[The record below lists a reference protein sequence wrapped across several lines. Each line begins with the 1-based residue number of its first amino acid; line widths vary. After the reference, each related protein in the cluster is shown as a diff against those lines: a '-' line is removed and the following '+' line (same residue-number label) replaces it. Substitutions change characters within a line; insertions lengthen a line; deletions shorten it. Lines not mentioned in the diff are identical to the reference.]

1 MKSRIIIVLLLI
13 AASISAQQTDSLMQ
27 AYGTR
32 IAQLEKTLHSQQQSI
47 NSLQRNI
54 REQTVTISQ
63 RLDSM
68 ESAQTEEVIV
78 RLTTDENLQQQ
89 IIEAG
94 QVSKSENQQTA
105 SHLFL
110 AIIIG
115 AVLLLAITIL
125 VIVLYRITH
134 KREQNSF
141 QKIHEAQKALQ
152 EESAKLDA
160 EIVELLDKQFA
171 ALQAAPQQAEPDHS
185 LALKIADEIVR
196 IETNLSR
203 MDSSVKGYKQLSAS
217 VRRIKDNF
225 HANGY
230 ELVDMLGKPYKEGMK
245 CIANFIPNEELEEGA
260 KIITGITKPQI
271 NYNGVMIQAAEIIVS
286 IN

>member
-1 MKSRIIIVLLLI
+1 MKARIVLYLFLI
-13 AASISAQQTDSLMQ
+13 TTTAAAQQTDSLLRV
-27 AYGTR
+27 YDER
-32 IAQLEKTLHSQQQSI
+32 IAQMERTLQSQQHSI
-47 NSLQRNI
+47 NLLQYNFKERSA
-54 REQTVTISQ
+54 TIAL
-63 RLDSM
+63 RLDSIK
-68 ESAQTEEVIV
+68 SAQVEEVIV
-78 RLTTDENLQQQ
+78 RSTTDDNLQQQ

-94 QVSKSENQQTA
+94 QVSTSENQQTA
-105 SHLFL
+105 VHLFL
-110 AIIIG
+110 TIIIG
-115 AVLLLAITIL
+115 SVLLLIIAAL
-125 VIVLYRITH
+125 VVILYRITH
-134 KREQNSF
+134 KREQRSF
-141 QKIHEAQKALQ
+141 QKVHKAQKALQ

-160 EIVELLDKQFA
+160 ELVGLLDKQFA
-171 ALQAAPQQAEPDHS
+171 ALQAAPQKAEPDHS

-203 MDSSVKGYKQLSAS
+203 MDASVKGYKQLSAS

-230 ELVDMLGKPYKEGMK
+230 ELVDMLGKPYKEGTK

>member
-13 AASISAQQTDSLMQ
+13 AASVCAQQTDSLMQ
-27 AYGTR
+27 VYDAR
-32 IAQLEKTLHSQQQSI
+32 IAQLEKTLQNQQQFI
-47 NSLQRNI
+47 NSLQRNLK
-54 REQTVTISQ
+54 EQTASLSL

-68 ESAQTEEVIV
+68 ESAQVEEVIV
-78 RLTTDENLQQQ
+78 RSTTDDNLQQQ
-89 IIEAG
+89 IIESG
-94 QVSKSENQQTA
+94 QVSKSDNQQTA

-110 AIIIG
+110 TIIIG
-115 AVLLLAITIL
+115 AALLLVVAVL
-125 VIVLYRITH
+125 VVVLYRITH
-134 KREQNSF
+134 KREQNSI
-141 QKIHEAQKALQ
+141 QKIQEAQKALQ
-152 EESAKLDA
+152 EEGAKLDA
-160 EIVELLDKQFA
+160 ELVELLDKQFA
-171 ALQAAPQQAEPDHS
+171 ALQAAPQKAEPDHS

-203 MDSSVKGYKQLSAS
+203 MDASVKGYKQLSAS

-245 CIANFIPNEELEEGA
+245 CIANFIPNEDLEEGA

>member
-63 RLDSM
+63 RLNSM

-78 RLTTDENLQQQ
+78 RSTTDENLQQQ

-160 EIVELLDKQFA
+160 ELVELLDKQFT
-171 ALQAAPQQAEPDHS
+171 ALQAAPQKAEPDHS

>member
-78 RLTTDENLQQQ
+78 RSTTDENLQQQ

-94 QVSKSENQQTA
+94 QVSESENQQTA

-152 EESAKLDA
+152 EESTKLDA

-171 ALQAAPQQAEPDHS
+171 ALQAAPQKAEPDHS

>member
-78 RLTTDENLQQQ
+78 RSTTVENLQQQ

-125 VIVLYRITH
+125 VIVLYRITY

-160 EIVELLDKQFA
+160 ELVELLDKQFA
-171 ALQAAPQQAEPDHS
+171 ALQAAPQKAEQDHS